1 MFCVVLSEGFYWW
14 GIRH

>member
-1 MFCVVLSEGFYWW
+1 MKSDVLSEGFYWW